1 MMTFYHAPG
10 SCSNGIL
17 MLLDEVGASYQTRIV
32 DLRARQ
38 QLQPD
43 YLAVNAKGKV
53 PALLVPRDGLL
64 TEFPAIAYWIA
75 TSFPDAGLWP
85 DSTIDRTHTLEA
97 LDFIVGSVHMRGFTF
112 VRVPQKFLDDPA
124 GQDALRAYGRREVS
138 KGLAILSELLGDKDY
153 LLGAFGIA
161 DAALS
166 YVLDWATDDGF
177 DLPDNLAR
185 CRERLRGRG
194 SVIRTGA

>member
-1 MMTFYHAPG
+1 MITFFHSPG

-17 MLLDEVGASYQTRIV
+17 MLLNEVGASFQTRIV

-43 YLAVNAKGKV
+43 YLAVNAKAKV
-53 PALLVPRDGLL
+53 PALLVPQHGLL
-64 TEFPAIAYWIA
+64 TEFQAIAYWIA

-85 DSTIDRTHTLEA
+85 VSRMDRTHTLEA

-112 VRVPQKFLDDPA
+112 VRVPRKFLDDPA

-161 DAALS
+161 DAALY
-166 YVLDWATDDGF
+166 YVLDWAVADGF

-185 CRERLRGRG
+185 CLERLRGRE
-194 SVIRTGA
+194 SVIRAEA